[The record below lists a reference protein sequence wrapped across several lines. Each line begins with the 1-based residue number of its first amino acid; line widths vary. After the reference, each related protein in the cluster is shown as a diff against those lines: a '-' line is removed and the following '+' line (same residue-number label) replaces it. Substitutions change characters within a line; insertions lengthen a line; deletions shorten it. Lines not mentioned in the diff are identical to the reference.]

1 MGIPRSKLY
10 LNALVEYLK
19 KNNRKNIT
27 EKLNEIY
34 NDDYY
39 KEFEPVANT
48 SLECMRE
55 ITKNDTW

>member
-1 MGIPRSKLY
+1 VGEFRL
-10 LNALVEYLK
+10 E
-19 KNNRKNIT
+19 KNNRKKIT

-39 KEFEPVANT
+39 KEFKLIEHAG
-48 SLECMRE
+48 LESIRE